1 MVDDISASVSEAD
14 KNLIDGVKGDATVGI
29 YLDIDLFKRVGL
41 TETQITETSGAIT
54 ISLELPS
61 SLINTNPAI
70 TRTYKVVRIHDG
82 VATAIPATFA
92 NGKITFATNEFSTYA
107 IIYTDTQNTGGTSSG
122 STSTGSTST
131 GSAGTAD
138 SNQAT
143 GGTSTDSAGTADS
156 NQDTGKVKD
165 EVPKTGDASNAYIW
179 FILALVSG
187 IGVLYFGKKGLV
199 LKKEN

>member
-1 MVDDISASVSEAD
+1 M
-14 KNLIDGVKGDATVGI
+14 
-29 YLDIDLFKRVGL
+29 
-41 TETQITETSGAIT
+41 
-54 ISLELPS
+54 PS

-122 STSTGSTST
+122 STSTGS
-131 GSAGTAD
+131 AGTAD

-143 GGTSTDSAGTADS
+143 G
-156 NQDTGKVKD
+156 KVKD
-165 EVPKTGDASNAYIW
+165 AVPKTGDESNVFMW
-179 FILALVSG
+179 FMLALVSG

-199 LKKEN
+199 FKKGN